1 MKDTKHCR
9 ERRIRMR
16 KKEILIICGL
26 LVVAILGFGIFQY
39 LKQVSNNCYIADA
52 SGRHILEFNLDED
65 GYYEV
70 TGDYGTFHLEVKDS
84 KMRAVDVECPNHD
97 CEAMGWVSRDFPMP
111 IVCLPNNLIVVIDE

>member
-1 MKDTKHCR
+1 
-9 ERRIRMR
+9 MR
-16 KKEILIICGL
+16 KKEIIVVCALLILALGVFGL
-26 LVVAILGFGIFQY
+26 MQY
-39 LKQVSNNCYIADA
+39 INSAKNNCYIANAAGD
-52 SGRHILEFNLDED
+52 HLLDFNLDED

-84 KMRAVDVECPNHD
+84 KMRAIDVECPNHD

>member
-1 MKDTKHCR
+1 
-9 ERRIRMR
+9 MR

-39 LKQVSNNCYIADA
+39 LKQASNNCYIADA

-84 KMRAVDVECPNHD
+84 KMRAVDVDCPNHD
-97 CEAMGWVSRDFPMP
+97 CEAMGWVSRSFPMP